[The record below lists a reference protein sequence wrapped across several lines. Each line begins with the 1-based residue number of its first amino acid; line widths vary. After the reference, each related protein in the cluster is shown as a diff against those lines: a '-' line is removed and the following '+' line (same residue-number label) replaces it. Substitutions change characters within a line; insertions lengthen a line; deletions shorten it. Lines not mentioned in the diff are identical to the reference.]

1 MYIIKRCVLFVER
14 ERESTWFAH
23 FVAIV
28 NDLFEHVLRDV
39 GDGYMV
45 GITIRNQVNQNVKPI
60 GISFRRKDQ
69 LSAEVL
75 WSVFEKLSQSNS
87 RFDALDT
94 LFVTVHSVR
103 MPVSLGKR
111 ANKNRGRPFS
121 VMAHLKTSIVE
132 VKAEENC
139 LAHALVISIAKVEND
154 PDYKAY
160 RQGRKIRQVVQTLL
174 ETTSIDLS
182 KEAGIPE
189 LVRFQEHFRQ
199 YKIVVYRGQS
209 CEDIMFEGRVDS
221 PKRLNILY
229 DEVERH
235 YHVIA
240 KLTGAMVKNY
250 VCKGCSKACKR
261 DIAHVCNQTCSDSMV
276 SPPCAFAED
285 RIPCDDCHRHIK
297 NAACFAN
304 HNLRTM
310 NRKSVCER
318 KRCCEICGWLVTHEK
333 HECYKRFCDSCKENK
348 EI

>member
-199 YKIVVYRGQS
+199 YKIVV
-209 CEDIMFEGRVDS
+209 
-221 PKRLNILY
+221 
-229 DEVERH
+229 
-235 YHVIA
+235 
-240 KLTGAMVKNY
+240 
-250 VCKGCSKACKR
+250 
-261 DIAHVCNQTCSDSMV
+261 
-276 SPPCAFAED
+276 
-285 RIPCDDCHRHIK
+285 
-297 NAACFAN
+297 
-304 HNLRTM
+304 
-310 NRKSVCER
+310 
-318 KRCCEICGWLVTHEK
+318 
-333 HECYKRFCDSCKENK
+333 
-348 EI
+348 